1 MLGIYPPGN
10 LVRLDNGAIAVVI
23 AVHAPEPFK
32 PRVKMIRT
40 AHGETIDT
48 PYEINLWE
56 VDDASHGPR
65 SVQATLD
72 PAEHGLDPL
81 TYL

>member
-1 MLGIYPPGN
+1 M
-10 LVRLDNGAIAVVI
+10 

-32 PRVKMIRT
+32 PRVKVIVT
-40 AHGETIDT
+40 PKGEHIDT

-56 VDDASHGPR
+56 VADDAQGPKNVR
-65 SVQATLD
+65 APLD
-72 PAEHGLDPL
+72 PAEHGIDPL